1 MTIPKNLVCAG
12 YPHEDEGND
21 HTDHENTLAAN
32 AGFDPA
38 QGGPIIC
45 KEPVDKDKPDGDSI
59 LVFVGVSHSNV
70 LSKVA
75 GKPGLFS
82 RIYDEKDW
90 ITEKLSNWSDW
101 STCDHTCKSSR
112 VRGCDLDTDSSDSC
126 KNGIVIESYDC
137 KASNYTNNQ
146 LPGYDDITHDDG
158 SKGSEFQHRIMIR
171 RNFEILRIF
180 F

>member
-12 YPHEDEGND
+12 YPHGDEGDD
-21 HTDHENTLAAN
+21 HTDHDNTLAAN
-32 AGFDPA
+32 TGFDPA

-45 KEPVDKDKPDGDSI
+45 KEPVNKDQPDGDSI

-70 LSKVA
+70 LSKEA

-112 VRGCDLDTDSSDSC
+112 VRGCDLDEESSENC
-126 KNGIVIESYDC
+126 KNGIVIEPYTCTS
-137 KASNYTNNQ
+137 SNYTNNQ
-146 LPGYDDITHDDG
+146 LPGYDDITHADG
-158 SKGSEFQHRIMIR
+158 SKGSEFQHCDSAK
-171 RNFEILRIF
+171 F
-180 F
+180 